1 MITARFGRSARNG
14 DEAGAIAI
22 GQLAVE
28 QHQLVHR
35 FAQRDGGLGQAADHV
50 GDHALPLQARLQ
62 GTGQIRIVFDQE
74 DAHQGL
80 GYRKRCRS

>member
-1 MITARFGRSARNG
+1 MAA
-14 DEAGAIAI
+14 
-22 GQLAVE
+22 
-28 QHQLVHR
+28 
-35 FAQRDGGLGQAADHV
+35 GQAADHV

-62 GTGQIRIVFDQE
+62 GSGQIRIVFDQE